1 MLLLMEPTQTCCP
14 TSSKHDWMRRKRR
27 KKKKGGRERREG
39 GRGGRGGRKGG
50 REVGG
55 EEGKG
60 RVGTAVGGKKSVL
73 CYQRLLKASSEN
85 SSNVPI

>member
-27 KKKKGGRERREG
+27 KKKGGRERREG